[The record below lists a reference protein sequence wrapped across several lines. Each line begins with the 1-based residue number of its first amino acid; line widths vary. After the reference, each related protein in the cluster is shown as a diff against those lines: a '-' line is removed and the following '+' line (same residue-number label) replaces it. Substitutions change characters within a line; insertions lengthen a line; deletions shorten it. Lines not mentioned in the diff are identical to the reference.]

1 MPYYQEGCDADSF
14 AYVSVFKP
22 NISSANM
29 RETLVTTLAP
39 VDLGH

>member
-1 MPYYQEGCDADSF
+1 
-14 AYVSVFKP
+14 VLKP

>member
-1 MPYYQEGCDADSF
+1 MPYYQEGYDVDSF
-14 AYVSVFKP
+14 VYISMLKP

-29 RETLVTTLAP
+29 KETLVTTLAP